1 VHDDVAVVEQHPRAT
16 LSTFLCA
23 RPGIGLLAELLLDRV
38 DDRANLPGV
47 SPARDDEVIGDRD
60 DVTDIEDDDV
70 VALLVVGG
78 CRRDECAMRGVR
90 GVSSASSGM
99 EV

>member
-70 VALLVVGG
+70 VTLLVVGG

-90 GVSSASSGM
+90 GVSSASRGM